1 MLTST
6 IHRLQEQGILKI
18 CEMSNHMHSYTYEY
32 MGRVASQ
39 RLTVD
44 VRMKKTE
51 LLNIVKRA
59 TSGSLPDMVTVAML
73 YNVGYGLPYDEERA
87 KVWTAHATLVPAT
100 KPFDVS
106 CEEAMQHAHAAPAEI
121 YPDSLIYP
129 CLNIIDQIHDHTHQ
143 STLKPGMFVAPRLK
157 GVRVYLI
164 YRHVP
169 GYVPHLY
176 AGFYR
181 DGEDVFLAIDKLID
195 LGFPR
200 AFGELRDKLII
211 NSYEPFGVNSMYV
224 VAATIYVPES
234 IGKGQIDA
242 HEQLRAYL
250 DDDTVERT
258 RESFDVDFYIEA
270 LAEAEKTVKRHE
282 RSAKRY
288 TDNGQQPP
296 AQVRNELI
304 KARRKAAEYSD
315 VVKNANPQAEFEA
328 YTLTRPRSK
337 LRYVAHELYKWNR
350 RGLFTLELCRTHR
363 SHLQSLGFMSTNH
376 PALECVGYIA
386 ETSDVSKTVK
396 LFEKAL
402 DAKVEALIYH
412 PSATASVRFAD
423 VSRIDV

>member
-6 IHRLQEQGILKI
+6 IHRLQEMGTLKI
-18 CEMSNHMHSYTYEY
+18 CEVSNHVHSFTYEY
-32 MGRVASQ
+32 MGRVAQQ

-59 TSGSLPDMVTVAML
+59 NSGSLPDMVTVAML
-73 YNVGYGLPYDEERA
+73 YNVGYGLPYDEELA
-87 KVWTAHATLVPAT
+87 KVWTAHATLVRAT
-100 KPFDVS
+100 KSFDAS
-106 CEEAMQHAHAAPAEI
+106 CELALKHAYAAPAEI

-143 STLKPGMFVAPRLK
+143 SKLKPGMFVSPRLK

-181 DGEDVFLAIDKLID
+181 DGEDVFMAIDKLIE
-195 LGFPR
+195 LGVPR
-200 AFGELRDKLII
+200 AFGEIRDKVVI
-211 NSYEPFGVNSMYV
+211 NSYEPFGVNTMYV
-224 VAATIYVPES
+224 VAATIFVPES

-242 HEQLRAYL
+242 HAQLRAFL

-258 RESFDVDFYIEA
+258 RGSFEIDAEKEA
-270 LAEAEKTVKRHE
+270 LAELQKTVNRHE

-296 AQVRNELI
+296 SQVRNELL
-304 KARRKAAEYSD
+304 KAKRRAAELAD
-315 VVKNANPQAEFEA
+315 TIKNANPQAEYEA
-328 YTLTRPRSK
+328 YLQTLPKAK
-337 LRYVAHELYKWNR
+337 LRYIAHELYKWTR
-350 RGLFTLELCRTHR
+350 RGLFTLELCPTKRV
-363 SHLQSLGFMSTNH
+363 HLQSLGFQSMAH

-386 ETSDVSKTVK
+386 DTSDVAKTVK

-412 PSATASVRFAD
+412 PSATASTRFVD